1 MKPLAQLLPQSGPSI
16 LQRLT
21 PARKGGE
28 GRGQMRT
35 SLQESF
41 FLILYTHVGLC
52 LKCVYV
58 SVPGCIYGKHMCPQ
72 AIFHPAA
79 SAEPRPPLTSP
90 NVYQSG
96 AARGP
101 SLRRA
106 LQNKKTSID
115 FKWGHGRQ
123 SVAFMSEMHTVC
135 MKWI

>member
-1 MKPLAQLLPQSGPSI
+1 M
-16 LQRLT
+16 
-21 PARKGGE
+21 
-28 GRGQMRT
+28 
-35 SLQESF
+35 
-41 FLILYTHVGLC
+41 
-52 LKCVYV
+52 YV

-106 LQNKKTSID
+106 LQNKTTSID
-115 FKWGHGRQ
+115 FEWGHGRQ
-123 SVAFMSEMHTVC
+123 SVAFMSKMHTVC